1 MRVCTALHAC
11 VACVRTLHV
20 HMHYV
25 ACTVCAACTVCT
37 VCLRA
42 LGALCVCVRYMSALR
57 ACMHMHAL
65 RASAS
70 ACTVFED
77 ACAACVHCV
86 CAVRCSAVW
95 CGAADATRSCVNQGW
110 PSLWFKTDKTEDA
123 VAVVINFDWTGA
135 AQQPF
140 VANRTRVVHACHGN
154 PRLDTQHL
162 VPRVLPFR
170 LPWHNS
176 RDVIRVA
183 GNSDPNNNQ
192 SEKGLA
198 PPVLLTTSW
207 VQ

>member
-1 MRVCTALHAC
+1 MHV
-11 VACVRTLHV
+11 CVRT
-20 HMHYV
+20 
-25 ACTVCAACTVCT
+25 
-37 VCLRA
+37 
-42 LGALCVCVRYMSALR
+42 CVRAWM
-57 ACMHMHAL
+57 
-65 RASAS
+65 
-70 ACTVFED
+70 CTMQCSVVR
-77 ACAACVHCV
+77 CSVV
-86 CAVRCSAVW
+86 RGGAVRCSAVW

-198 PPVLLTTSW
+198 PPVLLTSTNLTVYSISMSEILFIN
-207 VQ
+207 QQHIFRSFFSHIF